1 MNNEQNV
8 EGLNVSPA
16 IAKLN
21 VDIPAGSY
29 NFSIT
34 EWDDFNQE
42 HTHRS
47 LKRDGGKINLLNQ
60 IR

>member
-1 MNNEQNV
+1 MNKD
-8 EGLNVSPA
+8 
-16 IAKLN
+16 I
-21 VDIPAGSY
+21 DIPAGSY